1 MHSTGLDPSACQHHR
16 AKALDDLVYMKDID
30 RGLGG
35 RILRKG
41 KKRED
46 ERPLSL
52 QRWLKGSPGGDEEGV
67 GRLRFSFILYFYMK
81 EALRVDLSH
90 GLTKSRQPARGI
102 SALASLRASSTGLL
116 EHRYNIPYCR
126 FL

>member
-1 MHSTGLDPSACQHHR
+1 LRFAGYNDAFHR
-16 AKALDDLVYMKDID
+16 LGSVCLPTPPCKALDDLVYMKDID

-52 QRWLKGSPGGDEEGV
+52 QRWLKGSPGGDEE
-67 GRLRFSFILYFYMK
+67 
-81 EALRVDLSH
+81 E
-90 GLTKSRQPARGI
+90 
-102 SALASLRASSTGLL
+102 
-116 EHRYNIPYCR
+116 
-126 FL
+126 